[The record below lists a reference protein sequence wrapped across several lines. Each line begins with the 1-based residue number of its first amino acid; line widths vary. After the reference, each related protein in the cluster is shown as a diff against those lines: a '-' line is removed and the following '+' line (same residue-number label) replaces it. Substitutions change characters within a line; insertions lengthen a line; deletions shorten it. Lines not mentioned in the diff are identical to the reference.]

1 MGAVSIGTS
10 FERDKLM
17 TQNFAQLAAIEFA
30 QDEAA
35 DALLEDVARQLQKRG
50 IKVAGLIQR
59 AQSEEG
65 QCCGAVFVE
74 DIVSAKRWQ
83 IMQPLGQHARGCRLN
98 PQEMVNVSVWALNE
112 LQKKPDILFLNRFG
126 KGEAEGSGLRSV
138 FEAASLDGIPVLTSV
153 KETYRPAWDD
163 FAAGLSV
170 SLSPELSDVL
180 SWCMTAVEEIR
191 LKTSAA

>member
-1 MGAVSIGTS
+1 
-10 FERDKLM
+10 M
-17 TQNFAQLAAIEFA
+17 TQSFAQLAAIEFA

-35 DALLEDVARQLQKRG
+35 DTLLEDVARQLQKRG
-50 IKVAGLIQR
+50 IKVVGLIQR

-74 DIVSAKRWQ
+74 DIVSAKSWQ

-98 PQEMVNVSVWALNE
+98 PQELASVSVWALNE
-112 LQKKPDILFLNRFG
+112 LQRKPDILFLNRFG
-126 KGEAEGSGLRSV
+126 KGEADGGGLRSV

-153 KETYRPAWDD
+153 KEAYVPAWDD
-163 FAAGLSV
+163 FAAGLAV
-170 SLSPELSDVL
+170 SLPPELPEVL
-180 SWCMTAVEEIR
+180 SWCITAIEEAR

>member
-1 MGAVSIGTS
+1 
-10 FERDKLM
+10 M

-50 IKVAGLIQR
+50 IKVAGLIQH

-98 PQEMVNVSVWALNE
+98 PQEMANVSVWAMNE

-126 KGEAEGSGLRSV
+126 KGEADGGGLRSV
-138 FEAASLDGIPVLTSV
+138 FEAATLNNVPVLTSV
-153 KETYRPAWDD
+153 KETYMPAWDD
-163 FAAGLSV
+163 FAAGLAV
-170 SLSPELSDVL
+170 SLASELSEVL
-180 SWCMTAVEEIR
+180 LWCIRAIEETK
-191 LKTSAA
+191 LKRSAG